1 MARKLAIVLRVL
13 LGVVFLYAAY
23 TKLRESWLIFAMSI
37 DAYQLLPS
45 WAVLTVARTLP
56 WLELVLGLL
65 LVTGRLMRYTAP
77 ALTVLLIA
85 FYALMLRAYHGGGG
99 IDCGCFGVGEAV
111 SVITLTRDGILLA
124 SALILTFLTFN
135 PEGLRRNHL
144 TERRLTERRP

>member
-65 LVTGRLMRYTAP
+65 LVTGRFMRYTAP

-85 FYALMLRAYHGGGG
+85 FYVMMLRAYHAGAG

-111 SVITLTRDGILLA
+111 SMITLTRDGILLA

-135 PEGLRRNHL
+135 PEGLRRGPL
-144 TERRLTERRP
+144 TVRQQ